1 MQLYIHFRAIPTE
14 NKGHKLLAKMGWKE
28 GEGLGKANA
37 GIQQP
42 VSRAEIAA
50 FLWMSIH
57 GKRLI
62 CHLLDDGH
70 MTAVFTAF
78 LHELV

>member
-1 MQLYIHFRAIPTE
+1 MCIHILLSINRDTLHRYIHFRAIPTE

-42 VSRAEIAA
+42 VSGIEVPEM
-50 FLWMSIH
+50 FLCMLNPL
-57 GKRLI
+57 GKVT
-62 CHLLDDGH
+62 LLP
-70 MTAVFTAF
+70 
-78 LHELV
+78 LR

>member
-1 MQLYIHFRAIPTE
+1 MCIHIILLINNDTMQLYIDFRAIPTE

-42 VSRAEIAA
+42 VSGIEVPGT
-50 FLWMSIH
+50 FLCIPG
-57 GKRLI
+57 GKVNLPPLR
-62 CHLLDDGH
+62 
-70 MTAVFTAF
+70 
-78 LHELV
+78 